1 MKVPQKLKERK
12 FMRLGYKC
20 IIGVD
25 EVGMGA
31 LAGPVVVCATLFS
44 KKFFKKPLATMKIV
58 RDSKSLSVLQREKI
72 TSELRRRQ
80 DFVFKISYCWPK
92 TIDRINIYRAARLAM
107 RRAVKRL
114 GAGDKGAIVLVD
126 GPARIAGLEMKQLP
140 IIKGDE
146 KVFAIACASILAKV
160 YRDKM
165 MIRYARRYPRYG
177 FEKHVGY
184 GTRYHVARLA
194 KFGPCEIHRKS
205 FARLSFW
212 TKVNRRPWLAE
223 KFRRVAPIA
232 KLL

>member
-1 MKVPQKLKERK
+1 
-12 FMRLGYKC
+12 MRLGYRH

-44 KKFFKKPLATMKIV
+44 KKFFKKPLTTMKTV
-58 RDSKSLSVLQREKI
+58 RDSKSLSVRQREKI
-72 TSELRRRQ
+72 ASELHRRK
-80 DFVFKISYCWPK
+80 DFDFKISYCWPK

-107 RRAVKRL
+107 RRAITRL
-114 GAGDKGAIVLVD
+114 TRAVLVSHKIIVLVD
-126 GPARIAGLEMKQLP
+126 GKTPIRGLDLP
-140 IIKGDE
+140 QVAIIKGDE

-165 MIRYARRYPRYG
+165 MVRYAKHYPRYG

-184 GTRYHVARLA
+184 GTRYHIAKLT
-194 KFGPCEIHRKS
+194 KFGPCKIHRKS

-212 TKVNRRPWLAE
+212 RKDNNQPWTTK
-223 KFRRVAPIA
+223 I
-232 KLL
+232 